1 MGGFQNIASS
11 IGSVGND
18 VANARQGNADLAT
31 KAAADKLKQI
41 MAQLQIQEI
50 QQKLAQS
57 GQPQPMGIQKTP
69 EGGLSGFTYEPGVGY
84 KAQPL
89 APGAPPSVDK
99 EKFRTSLLEYA
110 NRPDATALE
119 KRVMSGL
126 IGSLDSG
133 MAPEKVMEDYNRFLA
148 SRSETGTEPKP
159 ELKTEI
165 FSGYLWQYDP
175 TGKVPGTRD
184 ATKQYVR
191 LGLAK
196 EPGTGESG
204 GKTPFELWR
213 QDHPKGTYDD
223 WLNDSARQKPIPPDV
238 LNMLKVQPPANPTPA
253 DSQRLAA
260 AADKIFGGTEHRQD
274 LVSRGKRSTLMGLR
288 TPYSPQAY
296 TREEYQTILDAIKD
310 AVGQPTGAIPPPPA
324 GAVLD
329 KR

>member
-204 GKTPFELWR
+204 TKTPFELWLR
-213 QDHPKGTYDD
+213 THPNGTYDQWIQASKQED
-223 WLNDSARQKPIPPDV
+223 RADAVSSVKGVMAAYRNLQALNTRIAVTNRSFSIWNPSTYSNDPALKTIADQVLSDYDQKRQDAIEKLTDAGMPIPAWLNQSVGGPTI
-238 LNMLKVQPPANPTPA
+238 QPP
-253 DSQRLAA
+253 
-260 AADKIFGGTEHRQD
+260 GG
-274 LVSRGKRSTLMGLR
+274 
-288 TPYSPQAY
+288 Y
-296 TREEYQTILDAIKD
+296 
-310 AVGQPTGAIPPPPA
+310 
-324 GAVLD
+324 VLD
-329 KR
+329 KK